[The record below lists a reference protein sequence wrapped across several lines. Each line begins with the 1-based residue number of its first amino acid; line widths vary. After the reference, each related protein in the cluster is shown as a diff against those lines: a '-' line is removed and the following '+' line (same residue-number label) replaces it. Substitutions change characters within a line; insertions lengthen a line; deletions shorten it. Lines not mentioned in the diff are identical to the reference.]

1 MEDVLK
7 SAVSSRF
14 VLVQPTCLQ
23 FHILAISSAI
33 VIRECWEWPKIDF
46 YIPDSSTA
54 FENHYWTGT
63 RVLVYREGSR
73 KNLDSLGLIIIRW
86 VNEVQRLEARAQIL
100 LTPKDVFHCI
110 FHSIFV
116 VELLGTSKVPP
127 ITARAVIEIGLRL
140 SKLTV
145 VQLFSFVDPRPKL
158 QMFANKLNQ
167 ICKM

>member
-1 MEDVLK
+1 MEDALK

-86 VNEVQRLEARAQIL
+86 VNEVQRLEAPAQIL
-100 LTPKDVFHCI
+100 LTPKAVFSFPFYFRCWVAWQQQGSSNHGASSDRDWSAAFKAHRC
-110 FHSIFV
+110 
-116 VELLGTSKVPP
+116 
-127 ITARAVIEIGLRL
+127 TARLLCGPSPEI
-140 SKLTV
+140 
-145 VQLFSFVDPRPKL
+145 
-158 QMFANKLNQ
+158 ANV
-167 ICKM
+167 CK